1 MREEQKKQFFAMKEK
16 EPNTVRVGGKFGF
29 NSLPKHIQDTIKR
42 RFVEKDSVM
51 ARGLAGEIP
60 GLKIDGRQ
68 VTKDNIKDF
77 EIPKMGIKV
86 KPKEVTK
93 KEKKE
98 TVEKKWDK
106 KELKVMTFGELK
118 EIASRLGETG
128 RSVTGLIK
136 DILKHN

>member
-16 EPNTVRVGGKFGF
+16 EPNTVRINGKFGF
-29 NSLPKHIQDTIKR
+29 NSLPKHVQDTIKK

-51 ARGLAGEIP
+51 AQGLAGEIP
-60 GLKIDGRQ
+60 GLKIDGKQ
-68 VTKDNIKDF
+68 ITKDNIKDF
-77 EIPKMGIKV
+77 EISEMNTKV
-86 KPKEVTK
+86 KPK
-93 KEKKE
+93 KEKKK
-98 TVEKKWDK
+98 TDEKNWTK